1 MVTGQFLGSIR
12 ERHNDCCL
20 SSHCRDYG
28 CEVDVSQIDSPSI
41 AIINGTDYQKK
52 HSGTG
57 TKLSDRIIFANL
69 RNSFVAAIELKG
81 GNSIRINDA
90 LEQIQ
95 MGMRLADEF
104 LDGRQVD
111 DWYPLLIF
119 SGQMG
124 SREWGQLQ
132 KSRIEFRGERKFAIR
147 RDCGSNLIGILDS
160 IA

>member
-1 MVTGQFLGSIR
+1 MGIDQFLESIR
-12 ERHNDCCL
+12 QLHKNCCL

-28 CEVDVSQIDSPSI
+28 CEVDVSQIEPI
-41 AIINGTDYQKK
+41 AMALINVTDYQKQ
-52 HSGTG
+52 HSGTA
-57 TKLSDRIIFANL
+57 TKLADRIVFAEY
-69 RNSFVAAIELKG
+69 RNTFVAAIELKG
-81 GNSIRINDA
+81 GNSIQINDA

-95 MGMRLADEF
+95 MGMKLADEM
-104 LDGRQVD
+104 LDDRQVD

-119 SGQMG
+119 CGMMG

-147 RDCGSNLIGILDS
+147 RDCGSQLVDILDS

>member
-1 MVTGQFLGSIR
+1 M
-12 ERHNDCCL
+12 
-20 SSHCRDYG
+20 
-28 CEVDVSQIDSPSI
+28 
-41 AIINGTDYQKK
+41 INGTNYQKA
-52 HSGTG
+52 HIGTA
-57 TKLSDRIIFANL
+57 TKLADRIVFADIRDCL
-69 RNSFVAAIELKG
+69 VAAIELKG

-95 MGMRLADEF
+95 MGMRLADEI

-111 DWYPLLIF
+111 VWYPLLIF

-124 SREWGQLQ
+124 SREWAQLQ

-147 RDCGSNLIGILDS
+147 RDCGSHLLEILDS